1 MTLPFQIFKCDELAF
16 LPPPYIAL
24 GGRKHFRAC
33 LPWYLKLRFV
43 SNTFWT
49 KIPKSNHCG
58 TVNCTVNRQYFA
70 FELLELTQDC
80 IFKADNPQRT
90 ILTGKVR
97 IDATGNFLFNLL
109 QKREKNSEDQI
120 VGHFSWAKSLCLDA
134 QFSEKYPKVFYG
146 ITINVP
152 DIWRQDTYIH

>member
-1 MTLPFQIFKCDELAF
+1 MSKFPLYIFAVHTILTLLFQIFYFSGPKSE
-16 LPPPYIAL
+16 I
-24 GGRKHFRAC
+24 C
-33 LPWYLKLRFV
+33 L

-49 KIPKSNHCG
+49 KIPKRSHRG
-58 TVNCTVNRQYFA
+58 TVNCTVNGQYFA

-120 VGHFSWAKSLCLDA
+120 VGHFS
-134 QFSEKYPKVFYG
+134 
-146 ITINVP
+146 
-152 DIWRQDTYIH
+152 